1 MLVATEPLPL
11 NNSITTLSG
20 NFIMNAIKACKRSLL
35 KGSILAS
42 LMATLP
48 SFAHHSTTMFDHSKS
63 VVLNGVVKEVQW
75 TNPHVGIFVTS
86 NTQPNEEPS
95 VWLMEM
101 TSPGNLVRD
110 GWKRTSI
117 KVGDKVE
124 ISFSPLRNGSK
135 GGALKKITLIDT
147 GESLTTNIRSAER
160 ANLE

>member
-1 MLVATEPLPL
+1 
-11 NNSITTLSG
+11 
-20 NFIMNAIKACKRSLL
+20 MNAIKAFKRSLL
-35 KGSILAS
+35 KVFVLAS
-42 LMATLP
+42 FMATLP
-48 SFAHHSTTMFDHSKS
+48 SFAHHSTTMFDHAKS

-75 TNPHVGIFVTS
+75 TNPHVGIFVTGT
-86 NTQPNEEPS
+86 TQSNEES
-95 VWLMEM
+95 ALWLMEM

-124 ISFSPLRNGSK
+124 VSFSPLRNGSK

-160 ANLE
+160 ANLD